1 LASSTSI
8 NASVGSCKAGGLSIG
23 IDHGCFGLPMLME
36 REMMVIIYFVA
47 RLHHRGFLQELLQ
60 ESERAVECSTA
71 LSDGSSS
78 T

>member
-1 LASSTSI
+1 MQALALQ
-8 NASVGSCKAGGLSIG
+8 GGRLVYQ
-23 IDHGCFGLPMLME
+23 DGLWLFWFADVDGE
-36 REMMVIIYFVA
+36 RDDDCDYFFVA

-71 LSDGSSS
+71 LSDGASS